1 MADDMM
7 KMGAMGE
14 RPPMPD
20 MKGANMRREGPL
32 DMLPEKAKENL
43 MMPSDEIGA
52 VLMAR
57 LANMSPQ
64 ELQMLDKAI
73 SPDVAK
79 VLIKLLPELKDL
91 IEAVERGGVGDAMPE
106 DQEMMM
112 DKEEDDMPKDMGALG
127 SM

>member
-7 KMGAMGE
+7 KMSAMGE

-20 MKGANMRREGPL
+20 MKGANMKREGPL
-32 DMLPEKAKENL
+32 DMMPEKAKENL

-64 ELQMLDKAI
+64 ELQMLDSAI

-79 VLIKLLPELKDL
+79 VLIKLLPELREL
-91 IEAVERGGVGDAMPE
+91 ISQIEKMGSGGQQMA
-106 DQEMMM
+106 QRQ
-112 DKEEDDMPKDMGALG
+112 MGALG
-127 SM
+127 NM

>member
-7 KMGAMGE
+7 KMDAMGE

-20 MKGANMRREGPL
+20 MKGANMKREGPL
-32 DMLPEKAKENL
+32 DSMPEKAKENL

-57 LANMSPQ
+57 LVNMSPQ
-64 ELQMLDKAI
+64 ELQMLDSEI

-79 VLIKLLPELKDL
+79 VLMKLLPELREL
-91 IEAVERGGVGDAMPE
+91 ISEIEKMGAGGQQMA
-106 DQEMMM
+106 QTQ
-112 DKEEDDMPKDMGALG
+112 MGALG
-127 SM
+127 NM

>member
-32 DMLPEKAKENL
+32 DMMPEKAKENL

-57 LANMSPQ
+57 LVNMSPQ
-64 ELQMLDKAI
+64 ELQMLDSAI

-79 VLIKLLPELKDL
+79 VLMKLLPELREL
-91 IEAVERGGVGDAMPE
+91 ISQIEKIGGGEQQMAQRP
-106 DQEMMM
+106 
-112 DKEEDDMPKDMGALG
+112 MGALG
-127 SM
+127 NM

>member
-7 KMGAMGE
+7 KMSAMGE

-20 MKGANMRREGPL
+20 MTGANMKREGPL
-32 DMLPEKAKENL
+32 DTMPEKAKENL

-73 SPDVAK
+73 SPDVARI
-79 VLIKLLPELKDL
+79 LIKLLPELGAMIQE
-91 IEAVERGGVGDAMPE
+91 IEKMNMGSEEMERP
-106 DQEMMM
+106 Q
-112 DKEEDDMPKDMGALG
+112 MGALG
-127 SM
+127 NM

>member
-1 MADDMM
+1 MAEEMNMM
-7 KMGAMGE
+7 GDNPPMESQMQMGAQEEARQKIMGSSKTVASILMSRLME
-14 RPPMPD
+14 MT
-20 MKGANMRREGPL
+20 
-32 DMLPEKAKENL
+32 PE
-43 MMPSDEIGA
+43 
-52 VLMAR
+52 
-57 LANMSPQ
+57 

-112 DKEEDDMPKDMGALG
+112 DKEEDDDMPKDMGALG

>member
-7 KMGAMGE
+7 KMDAMGE

-32 DMLPEKAKENL
+32 DMMPEKAKENL

-57 LANMSPQ
+57 LVNMSPQ
-64 ELQMLDKAI
+64 ELQMLDSAI

-79 VLIKLLPELKDL
+79 VLMKLLPELREL
-91 IEAVERGGVGDAMPE
+91 ISEIEKMGAGGQQMA
-106 DQEMMM
+106 QTQ
-112 DKEEDDMPKDMGALG
+112 MGALG
-127 SM
+127 NM